1 MSVQGI
7 TAGNV
12 QPLQFR
18 FLSGRL
24 SLDFAN
30 TLAGRGGSEVELLAT
45 VSELGEWLHQAGL
58 TALSP
63 SVGTYQLQEARKLRE
78 AIARAALAASGE
90 TALPPD
96 EVAQLNAGARYPV
109 APRLDAEAGAVSWDA
124 AHVVPGALARI
135 ARDAVE
141 LLGAAERSRIRTCAR
156 PGCGALFVDSS
167 RKGNRRWC
175 SMQGCGNRAKVA
187 TYRHK
192 GRSRSRGSPA

>member
-1 MSVQGI
+1 MSGDVR
-7 TAGNV
+7 
-12 QPLQFR
+12 LLEFR

-30 TLAGRGGSEVELLAT
+30 TLAGRGGSEVELLAS
-45 VSELGEWLHQAGL
+45 VSELGGWLHQAGL
-58 TALSP
+58 TAPSP

-78 AIARAALAASGE
+78 AIARAALAASGG
-90 TALPPD
+90 TGLPPQ

-124 AHVVPGALARI
+124 AQAVPGALARI

-141 LLGAAERSRIRTCAR
+141 LLGTERSRIRTCAR

-192 GRSRSRGSPA
+192 GSGRSRGSPA